1 MLRPTL
7 SAFAALTLFAGTAQA
22 QLRTVDQSI
31 FGMD

>member
-1 MLRPTL
+1 MPR
-7 SAFAALTLFAGTAQA
+7 STLFALAALALLAGTAEA

>member
-1 MLRPTL
+1 MLRSTL
-7 SAFAALTLFAGTAQA
+7 SALAALTLFAGAAEA